1 MSVITTIR
9 RGPFEASVDSQG
21 AQLMSIKRD
30 GTEYLWQGDPTWWP
44 RRAPVLFPI
53 VGNIRND
60 RAQSAQG
67 EVHLGRH
74 GLARNY
80 DHAVKEATDDAV
92 TYEFASSSETREK
105 FPFDFKLNMTY
116 RLTDEGLEQ
125 HFAVTNTGDVA
136 LPYQIGGHPA
146 FNVPVDAVSGEDFT
160 DYRLLFAR
168 PWTYSSP
175 TIEGGLWNL
184 DKRFSLLEDSDTLQL
199 NHRLFDVD
207 TLMFEDVPDR
217 TVRLEG
223 PQGHGVQLDFEGFD
237 WLGVWSAANDAPFVA
252 IEPWRGCATCSD
264 EDDTF
269 ENKRGIDILDPGES
283 SEYYFTIKPL

>member
-1 MSVITTIR
+1 MSGITTIK

-30 GTEYLWQGDPTWWP
+30 GREYLWQGDPTWWP

-60 RAQSAQG
+60 RADSAQG
-67 EVHLGRH
+67 EVRLGRH

-80 DHAVKEATDDAV
+80 DHDVVEAADDAV
-92 TYEFASSSETREK
+92 TYEFVSSEETRAK

-125 HFAVTNTGDVA
+125 HFAVTNTGDVP

-146 FNVPVDAVSGEDFT
+146 FNVPVPGTEGEGFT
-160 DYRLLFAR
+160 DYKLVFAR

-184 DKRFSLLEDSDTLQL
+184 DKRFSLLDDSDTLKL

-207 TLMFEDVPDR
+207 TLMFENVPDR

-223 PQGHGVQLDFEGFD
+223 PAGHGVELDFAGFD

-269 ENKRGIDILDPGES
+269 ENKRGIDVLDPGES
-283 SEYYFTIKPL
+283 SEYYFTIKPF